1 MLLIFRGE
9 EYLSKLEIDTK
20 AESPNKGKLQKCL
33 KDIEKISANQGKG
46 QWSDNAV
53 TSLERAMG
61 EIGRTFN
68 KQVKIIKGC

>member
-1 MLLIFRGE
+1 M
-9 EYLSKLEIDTK
+9 
-20 AESPNKGKLQKCL
+20 

-61 EIGRTFN
+61 EINRTFN
-68 KQVKIIKGC
+68 KQVREIEEEREN